1 MNLVRGSSRSRKV
14 GQSREG
20 THFSAMGFVC
30 DIVYIVVQEI
40 IKIDSNQTSSV
51 TEVTESSMGDSG
63 LFVNV

>member
-1 MNLVRGSSRSRKV
+1 M
-14 GQSREG
+14 
-20 THFSAMGFVC
+20 HFSAMGFVC

-40 IKIDSNQTSSV
+40 IEIDSNQTSSV